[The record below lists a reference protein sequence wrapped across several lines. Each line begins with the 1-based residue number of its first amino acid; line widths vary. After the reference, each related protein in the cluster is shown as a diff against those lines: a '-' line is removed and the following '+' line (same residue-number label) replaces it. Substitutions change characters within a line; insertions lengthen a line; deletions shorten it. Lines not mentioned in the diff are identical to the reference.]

1 MRKSD
6 LVNIVAVK
14 IQQAAALEV
23 LDVGALAMGE
33 NIEAGSRK
41 RLVQKKAAILREEF
55 PGLLVEI
62 LLYPFRPPGRDV
74 DVAL

>member
-1 MRKSD
+1 MREAD

-23 LDVGALAMGE
+23 LNVGTLAMSE
-33 NIEAGSRK
+33 NIETGSRK
-41 RLVQKKAAILREEF
+41 RLVQKKAAILREKF
-55 PGLLVEI
+55 PGFLVEI
-62 LLYPFRPPGRDV
+62 LLYPFRPPGRKV